1 MNQGVITIKTAK
13 TKEIE
18 SALARE
24 LDAMDVYGCK
34 EVTLRNPNYEA
45 NKERVDYVTF
55 NTKGIIRCYE
65 IKVTESDLNSKNKL
79 SFWGDYNYLVLP
91 KDLYNNLKAKTENE
105 ERELGSKHISRFDY
119 ILFSNTGIITYDFDY
134 HHFKHEK
141 NASKCTISIASKV
154 AVIESFARSASK
166 QLMRTYY

>member
-1 MNQGVITIKTAK
+1 
-13 TKEIE
+13 
-18 SALARE
+18 
-24 LDAMDVYGCK
+24 MDVYGCK

-91 KDLYNNLKAKTENE
+91 KDLYDTLYVKADKELKS
-105 ERELGSKHISRFDY
+105 GSDHISVFRY
-119 ILFSNTGIITYDFDY
+119 ILFGNVGIITYDFKY
-134 HHFKHEK
+134 HRFKHEK
-141 NASKCTISIASKV
+141 NATKCTVSIAGRV
-154 AVIESFARSASK
+154 EVIESFARSASK
-166 QLMRTYY
+166 QLMKTYY

>member
-1 MNQGVITIKTAK
+1 MNQGIITIKTAK

-18 SALARE
+18 SELARE

-65 IKVTESDLNSKNKL
+65 IKVTESDLNSKNRL

-91 KDLYNNLKAKTENE
+91 KDLYDTLYAKSKNELNN
-105 ERELGSKHISRFDY
+105 GSDHISVFNK
-119 ILFSNTGIITYDFDY
+119 ILFGNIGIITYDFKY
-134 HHFKHEK
+134 HRFKHEK
-141 NASKCTISIASKV
+141 NATKCTVSIAGRV
-154 AVIESFARSASK
+154 EVIESFARSASK
-166 QLMRTYY
+166 QLMKTYY

>member
-1 MNQGVITIKTAK
+1 
-13 TKEIE
+13 
-18 SALARE
+18 
-24 LDAMDVYGCK
+24 MDVYGCK

-91 KDLYNNLKAKTENE
+91 KDLYDTLYAKADKELKS
-105 ERELGSKHISRFDY
+105 GSDHISVFRY
-119 ILFSNTGIITYDFDY
+119 ILFSSTGIITYDFDY

-166 QLMRTYY
+166 QLMKTYY